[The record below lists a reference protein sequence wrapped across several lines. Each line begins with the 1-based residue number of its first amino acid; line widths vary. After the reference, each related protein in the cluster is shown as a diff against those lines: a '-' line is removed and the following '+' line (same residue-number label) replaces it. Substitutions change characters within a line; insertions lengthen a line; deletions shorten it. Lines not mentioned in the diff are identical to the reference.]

1 MIQSK
6 WKRNQFKL
14 NANIN
19 TNYCVS
25 SATDH
30 FKNQTREGAA
40 VMRAL
45 LERAYAIHM
54 FALFH
59 LVPRIKWEWNLWK
72 LNFCMNGWRNSE
84 IKNETFSIVCR
95 RTPQDFKFG
104 HFTLLF
110 HKERQSNVSKWK
122 IHVRGEVISRCYFMK
137 WKRCTSVAC
146 IACIACEN
154 HSFCSLNMQITVYPS
169 CENAIYAESVT
180 PSWSSTSSSR
190 KLHCS

>member
-45 LERAYAIHM
+45 LESAYAIHM

-72 LNFCMNGWRNSE
+72 LNFCMSGWRNSE

-95 RTPQDFKFG
+95 RTPQDFEFG

-137 WKRCTSVAC
+137 WKMHERGVHRVRKSLFLFVKYANQGISFMWECHIWQISDVRVA
-146 IACIACEN
+146 INVIFA
-154 HSFCSLNMQITVYPS
+154 
-169 CENAIYAESVT
+169 
-180 PSWSSTSSSR
+180 
-190 KLHCS
+190 